1 MSRNGKRARTALT
14 VALAWVAAGGT
25 AVAGTG
31 TGTGAVLPWG
41 GGRAA
46 TAVALQAAAQELA
59 AWEAGQDAA
68 YEAAVRKAVSDAE
81 KWRAAAATAAA
92 GASTGS
98 GAGGQSS
105 AAQAQDQDQDQ
116 VQDQGREA
124 TADHG
129 SGQAQGTDWGARIK
143 EALETPHPRPESTPG
158 TDPEHQQRVE
168 DAYTDPVKDL
178 TYEPAP

>member
-1 MSRNGKRARTALT
+1 MTSRNGKRARTALT
-14 VALAWVAAGGT
+14 VALVWAAAGGT
-25 AVAGTG
+25 AVAG

-41 GGRAA
+41 GGRVA

-59 AWEAGQDAA
+59 AWEARQDAA

-81 KWRAAAATAAA
+81 EWRAAATAAAATAA
-92 GASTGS
+92 GTVS
-98 GAGGQSS
+98 GAGGRPPV
-105 AAQAQDQDQDQ
+105 AQEQ
-116 VQDQGREA
+116 EA

-129 SGQAQGTDWGARIK
+129 SAQARGTDWGARIE

-178 TYEPAP
+178 TYESAP

>member
-1 MSRNGKRARTALT
+1 MSRNGKRARTALM
-14 VALAWVAAGGT
+14 VALVWAAASGT

-41 GGRAA
+41 GGRMA

-59 AWEAGQDAA
+59 AWEAGQDAT
-68 YEAAVRKAVSDAE
+68 YEAAVRKAASDAE
-81 KWRAAAATAAA
+81 KWRAAATAAAAA

-105 AAQAQDQDQDQ
+105 VAQG
-116 VQDQGREA
+116 QGQSQGQEA

>member
-14 VALAWVAAGGT
+14 VALVWSAAGGT

-31 TGTGAVLPWG
+31 TGALPPWG
-41 GGRAA
+41 GGRVA

-81 KWRAAAATAAA
+81 KWRAAAVTAAA

-98 GAGGQSS
+98 GAVGRSS
-105 AAQAQDQDQDQ
+105 VSQGRN
-116 VQDQGREA
+116 QDQGREA
-124 TADHG
+124 TAGGG
-129 SGQAQGTDWGARIK
+129 SAQGQGTDWGARIE
-143 EALETPHPRPESTPG
+143 EALDTPHPRPESTPG
-158 TDPEHQQRVE
+158 TDPEHRQLVE
-168 DAYTDPVKDL
+168 DSYTDPVKDL